1 MINNDQIADS
11 PSERTNQLIRLT
23 MIPAVKTLLRRQK
36 ILLTWVIGLALMN
49 ILSFAMV
56 VVTLGEVIR

>member
-1 MINNDQIADS
+1 MMNDDNLANT

-36 ILLTWVIGLALMN
+36 ILLTWVIGLTLMN

>member
-1 MINNDQIADS
+1 MMNDDQIANT

-23 MIPAVKTLLRRQK
+23 MIPMVRILARRQK
-36 ILLTWVIGLALMN
+36 ILLAWVIGLTLMN
-49 ILSFAMV
+49 IVNFAMV

>member
-1 MINNDQIADS
+1 MINDDNLANT

-36 ILLTWVIGLALMN
+36 ILLTWLIGLALMN
-49 ILSFAMV
+49 IVNFAMV

>member
-1 MINNDQIADS
+1 MMNDDQIADS

-23 MIPAVKTLLRRQK
+23 MIPMVRILARRQK
-36 ILLTWVIGLALMN
+36 ILLAWVIGLTLMN
-49 ILSFAMV
+49 IVNFAMV